1 MAYPAVSVT
10 GDPVPSDR
18 EVRIGVEVI
27 GQFTES
33 SPAELRLESSNEAPT
48 KREFDFNTV
57 APFGPLV
64 GHSDTGGRIHA
75 IPSDDSAGAGPYT
88 AVVPRSPIDGCWKL
102 ADRYPT
108 DYFGLLWP
116 AAPGATTAMTY
127 AVLDDPEA
135 DDCLPAGE
143 YRFEDEWGER
153 HPDDDEF
160 VEHSWGFTADLQP

>member
-1 MAYPAVSVT
+1 MAYPTVSVA

-18 EVRIGVEVI
+18 GVRIEVEVI
-27 GQFTES
+27 EQFTAS
-33 SPAELRLESSNEAPT
+33 SPAELRIEFGNEAPDE
-48 KREFDFNTV
+48 REFDFDTV

-64 GHSDTGGRIHA
+64 GHSDAGGRIHA
-75 IPSDDSAGAGPYT
+75 IPNDDSAGAGPYA

-102 ADRYPT
+102 ADPYPT
-108 DYFGLLWP
+108 GFFGRLWP

-143 YRFEDEWGER
+143 YRFEGEWGER
-153 HPDDDEF
+153 GPDDQS
-160 VEHSWGFTADLQP
+160 VARSWGFTAELQR